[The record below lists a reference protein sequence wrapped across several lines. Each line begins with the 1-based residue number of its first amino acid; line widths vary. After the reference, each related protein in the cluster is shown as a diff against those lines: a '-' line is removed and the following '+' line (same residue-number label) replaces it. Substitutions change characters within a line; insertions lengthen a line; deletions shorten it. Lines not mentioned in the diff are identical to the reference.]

1 VVVSVRWVSVFL
13 DVPPDLV
20 EPASGFWAAVT
31 GARPGQPVGSHG
43 EFLPLEQQPGQA
55 SLWLQRTDDG
65 PVSCHVDLYVEDV
78 SAEVGRATGLGAR
91 QVRTLEE
98 LGVVVLS
105 SPGGMPFCLV
115 RHRGQSARMEP
126 VGPKGARSLLDQVCL
141 DIPPSCYD
149 AECGFWADLTGW
161 PLTDGGAHDE
171 FRRLT
176 RPPEVSFAF
185 LLQRL
190 DDHADQ
196 VTAHLDLSC
205 EDRDAESARHALLGA
220 TAVRRTDG
228 WTVMQDPVG
237 LAYCNTAK
245 RPGAV

>member
-1 VVVSVRWVSVFL
+1 VSVHWVSVFL
-13 DVPPDLV
+13 DVSPAFL
-20 EPASGFWAAVT
+20 EPASAFWTAVT
-31 GARPGQPVGSHG
+31 GTRPGPVVGSHG
-43 EFLPLEQQPGQA
+43 EFVPLEQQPGQG

-78 SAEVGRATGLGAR
+78 EAEVRRATDLGAQR
-91 QVRTLEE
+91 VRRLEE
-98 LGVVVLS
+98 LDVVVLS

-115 RHRGQSARMEP
+115 RHRGQSARMAP
-126 VGPKGARSLLDQVCL
+126 VGPEGARSLLDQVCL
-141 DIPPSCYD
+141 DIPPSRYD
-149 AECGFWADLTGW
+149 AECRFWADLTGW
-161 PLTDGGAHDE
+161 PLTDSDAHDE

-205 EDRDAESARHALLGA
+205 EDRDAESARHAVLGA
-220 TAVRRTDG
+220 SVVRRTDG
-228 WTVMQDPVG
+228 WTVMRDPVG
-237 LAYCNTAK
+237 LTYCNTAK
-245 RPGAV
+245 KPGAV